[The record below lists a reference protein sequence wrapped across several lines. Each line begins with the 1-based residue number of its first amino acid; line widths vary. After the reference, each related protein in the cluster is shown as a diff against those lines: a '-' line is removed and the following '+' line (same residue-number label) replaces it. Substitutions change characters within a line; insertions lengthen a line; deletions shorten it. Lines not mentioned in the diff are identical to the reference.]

1 MGGYKLRAVTP
12 WGYLLVARGNAML
25 ADHLIGEFQLIR
37 DLGLDVYLY
46 DYRGYGLSNGKNRL
60 KALVSDY
67 QEIVSAL
74 NAQDY
79 RRGVAVQRGDEHE
92 SRPAWCD

>member
-1 MGGYKLRAVTP
+1 
-12 WGYLLVARGNAML
+12 ML

-37 DLGLDVYLY
+37 DLGHVYLY

-79 RRGVAVQRGDEHE
+79 R
-92 SRPAWCD
+92 PWCRCAKRR